1 MSQKWP
7 SIRLYREKLLTTI
20 SRSELD
26 QIKVGLSVLGFKPSM
41 ADQLNDSASQASTS
55 QHRQHRQHQPAPA
68 STSPEGDTR
77 IAGGV
82 NRRLAVATKTARR
95 AAQFHCCQRIVV
107 FESLKF
113 EL

>member
-1 MSQKWP
+1 MSDCTEK
-7 SIRLYREKLLTTI
+7 KLLTTI

-41 ADQLNDSASQASTS
+41 ADQLSDSASQAS
-55 QHRQHRQHQPAPA
+55 QAR
-68 STSPEGDTR
+68 TSPEGDTR

-82 NRRLAVATKTARR
+82 NRRLAVALKTARR

-113 EL
+113 ELSAAANSSKAQLPE

>member
-1 MSQKWP
+1 
-7 SIRLYREKLLTTI
+7 
-20 SRSELD
+20 
-26 QIKVGLSVLGFKPSM
+26 
-41 ADQLNDSASQASTS
+41 
-55 QHRQHRQHQPAPA
+55 
-68 STSPEGDTR
+68 PEGDTR

-113 EL
+113 ELSAEANSSKAQLPEQVALACSTRTL